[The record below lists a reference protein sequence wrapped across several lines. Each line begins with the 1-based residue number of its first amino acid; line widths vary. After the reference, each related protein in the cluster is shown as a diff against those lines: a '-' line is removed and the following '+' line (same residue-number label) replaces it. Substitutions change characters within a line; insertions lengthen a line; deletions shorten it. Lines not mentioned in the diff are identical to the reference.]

1 MSKQA
6 IASIPEGGKKGIS
19 KNLHKVPNSY
29 YGVNFPLSAMS
40 ELWGNSTICRETS
53 NTRNQLIH
61 TQRKP

>member
-40 ELWGNSTICRETS
+40 EL
-53 NTRNQLIH
+53 
-61 TQRKP
+61 